1 MATPLRFVII
11 GAGALPVAC
20 ADLLRERGHQIV
32 ALVSPDRRTQQWGRS
47 HGVACARMLAGL
59 PAVIEGQPFDYLL
72 SIVNFRKLPA
82 SLLAAP
88 RCHAIN
94 YHDAPLPR
102 YAGSHALT
110 WALMHGETR
119 HAVSWHVMTDRVDA
133 GDVLVQTGLDIDPD
147 DTVLTLN
154 LKCHEAALSGFRVLL
169 DAMEAGALVPHR
181 QDLDRR
187 TFFPRGR
194 CPTAGCV
201 LPFDA
206 PAEYLLT
213 LLRALDFGP
222 YPNPL
227 GLPKIALGESF
238 ALVTELDVLE
248 GRAKADT
255 GSLAGSIRAIAG
267 DGLVVATATQDVVLG
282 GFLTLEGVPLSIPE
296 VVERG
301 RLHAGGRMP
310 SLGAERA
317 ARLATLC
324 EELSRHEPFWNT
336 QLAKARPVAL
346 PGALRASTASQRV
359 AQVDVPMDASSRSFV
374 ATLGLRQGDGL
385 LTVFVALLARMTG
398 SESVDIGFDDAR
410 LRADIGDLH
419 TFFSTCLPLRV
430 AAAGE
435 CGFARFAQGAR
446 EQLARVRARRTH
458 ARDLPVR
465 NPALRARLETV
476 VPSTWPVVVEMLERA
491 DEAPPASLPGGRM
504 LTLRLGADGDVCRLL
519 YDPEVLAPALVKH
532 VSCQFASLLQALPD
546 CGAGAPLRDLP
557 LLDTAATP
565 RSGGSSVSAF

>member
-1 MATPLRFVII
+1 MATPLRYVII

-20 ADLLRERGHQIV
+20 ADLLGERGHQIV
-32 ALVSPDRRTQQWGRS
+32 ALVSPDRRTRQWGRS
-47 HGVACARMLAGL
+47 HGVASARTLAGL
-59 PAVIEGQPFDYLL
+59 PALIEGQPFDYLL

-88 RCHAIN
+88 LCHAIN
-94 YHDAPLPR
+94 FHDAPLPR

-110 WALMHGETR
+110 WALMNGETR
-119 HAVSWHVMTDRVDA
+119 HAVTWHVMTDRVDA

-154 LKCHEAALSGFRVLL
+154 LKCHEAAVSGFRVLL
-169 DAMEAGALVPHR
+169 DAMEAGAIVPHR
-181 QDLDRR
+181 QDLGRR

-213 LLRALDFGP
+213 MLRALDFGP

-248 GRAKADT
+248 GKADT
-255 GSLAGSIRAIAG
+255 GSKAGSIREIAA

-282 GFLTLEGVPLSIPE
+282 GFLTLEGVPLSTPE

-301 RLHAGGRMP
+301 RLRAGGLMP
-310 SLGAERA
+310 SLEADRA

-324 EELSRHEPFWNT
+324 VELSRHEPFWNT

-346 PGALRASTASQRV
+346 PGALRASAASQRV
-359 AQVDVPMDASSRSFV
+359 AHVDVPMDASSRSFV
-374 ATLGLRQGDGL
+374 ATLGLREGDGL

-410 LRADIGDLH
+410 LRTDIGDLH

-435 CGFARFAQGAR
+435 CGFARFAHDAR
-446 EQLARVRARRTH
+446 AQLARVRARRTY
-458 ARDLPVR
+458 ARDLSVR
-465 NPALRARLETV
+465 DPALRVRLETV
-476 VPSTWPVVVEMLERA
+476 VPCTWPVVVEMLASA
-491 DEAPPASLPGGRM
+491 DQAPSASLPGGRM

-519 YDPEVLAPALVKH
+519 YDPDVLAPAFVEH
-532 VSCQFASLLQALPD
+532 FSCQFAYLLQALPD
-546 CGAGAPLRDLP
+546 GAGAPLRELP
-557 LLDTAATP
+557 LSDTAATEH
-565 RSGGSSVSAF
+565 GGSRDVSAS